1 MYVYAF
7 LEDFVLLYPVYAV
20 LFADAGLSPAAISSL
35 FVIWSV
41 TTFSF
46 ELPSGLWA
54 DVFSRRLLLVVA
66 PLLAGVGFGLW
77 VAFPSYPAFA
87 AGFVLWGVGSALRSG
102 TMQALVYE
110 ELGRAGAAGAYARLI
125 GRSEAVS
132 LLAVVAASAVAAP
145 VLAGGG
151 YRAAGVASVAVCVL
165 CAVAGW
171 FLPESRGAGRGGD
184 ADGGGASLASVAGEG
199 WAQLRGEPAVRWAL
213 VLVMVV
219 EGVTALDEYVPL
231 LVRSTG
237 VAAASVPLLVMVVTV
252 GDAVGGWLAGRGV
265 RWLAPVLAVGA
276 VCLAAGSLG
285 GRPGGLVLVA
295 VAFGVFRWAMAAAD
309 ARLQERIGDGARAT
323 VTSVAG
329 LGSETVAVLMFASW
343 ALGSRWGDAGVLMGL
358 ASVPY
363 VVVAVVLGLAGRRGG
378 VHREM

>member
-7 LEDFVLLYPVYAV
+7 LEDFVVLYPVYAV
-20 LFADAGLSPAAISSL
+20 LFAETGLSPAAISSL

-41 TTFSF
+41 TTFSL
-46 ELPSGLWA
+46 ELPSGVWA
-54 DVFSRRLLLVVA
+54 DVFSRRLLLVVS
-66 PLLAGVGFGLW
+66 PLLAGAGFGLW
-77 VAFPSYPAFA
+77 VLFPSYAAFA
-87 AGFVLWGVGSALRSG
+87 VGFVLWGAGSALRSG

-110 ELGRAGAAGAYARLI
+110 RLERVGAAGAYARLM

-132 LLAVVAASAVAAP
+132 LLAVVAASAVASP
-145 VLAGGG
+145 VLAAGG
-151 YRAAGVASVAVCVL
+151 YRALGLASVAVCAV

-171 FLPESRGAGRGGD
+171 FLPESRGGGED
-184 ADGGGASLASVAGEG
+184 EPEPSLGSVVRQG
-199 WAQLRGEPAVRWAL
+199 WAQVRGEPAVRWAL
-213 VLVMVV
+213 LLVVAV

-237 VAAASVPLLVMVVTV
+237 VAAASVPLLVLVVTV

-276 VCLAAGSLG
+276 VCLAVGSLS

-309 ARLQERIGDGARAT
+309 ARLQDRIGDGARAT

-329 LGSETVAVLMFASW
+329 FGSETVAVLAFAGY
-343 ALGSRWGDAGVLMGL
+343 AVGSRWAGAGVLMG
-358 ASVPY
+358 AAAVPY
-363 VVVAVVLGLAGRRGG
+363 LLTAVVLGAGARRGR

>member
-1 MYVYAF
+1 M
-7 LEDFVLLYPVYAV
+7 YPVYAV
-20 LFADAGLSPAAISSL
+20 LFAETGLSPAAISSL

-41 TTFSF
+41 TTFSL
-46 ELPSGLWA
+46 ELPSGVWA
-54 DVFSRRLLLVVA
+54 DVFSRRLLLVVS
-66 PLLAGVGFGLW
+66 PLLAGAGFGLW
-77 VAFPSYPAFA
+77 VLFPSYAAFA
-87 AGFVLWGVGSALRSG
+87 VGFVLWGAGSALRSG

-110 ELGRAGAAGAYARLI
+110 RLERVGAAGAYARLM

-132 LLAVVAASAVAAP
+132 LLAVVAASAVASP
-145 VLAGGG
+145 VLAVGG
-151 YRAAGVASVAVCVL
+151 YRALGSASVAVCVA

-171 FLPESRGAGRGGD
+171 FLPESRGGGED
-184 ADGGGASLASVAGEG
+184 EREPSLGSVVCQG
-199 WAQLRGEPAVRWAL
+199 WAQVRGEPAVRWAL
-213 VLVMVV
+213 VLVVAV

-237 VAAASVPLLVMVVTV
+237 VAAASVPLLVLVVTV

-276 VCLAAGSLG
+276 VCLAVGALS

-309 ARLQERIGDGARAT
+309 ARLQDRIGDGARAT

-329 LGSETVAVLMFASW
+329 FGSETVAVLAFAGY
-343 ALGSRWGDAGVLMGL
+343 ALGSRWAGVGVLMG
-358 ASVPY
+358 AAAVPY
-363 VVVAVVLGLAGRRGG
+363 LLTAVVLGVGARRGR

>member
-20 LFADAGLSPAAISSL
+20 LFADTGLSPAAISSL

-41 TTFSF
+41 TTFLL

-54 DVFSRRLLLVVA
+54 DVFSRRLLLVAA
-66 PLLAGVGFGLW
+66 PLLAGAGFGLW

-102 TMQALVYE
+102 SKQALVYE
-110 ELGRAGAAGAYARLI
+110 ELERAGAAGAYSRLI

-171 FLPESRGAGRGGD
+171 FLPESRGAGRRGGGD
-184 ADGGGASLASVAGEG
+184 GASLASVVGEG
-199 WAQLRGEPAVRWAL
+199 WAQVRGEPAVRWAL

-237 VAAASVPLLVMVVTV
+237 VAAVSVPLLVLVVTV
-252 GDAVGGWLAGRGV
+252 GDAVGGWLSGRGV
-265 RWLAPVLAVGA
+265 RWLSPVLAAGA
-276 VCLAAGSLG
+276 VCLAVGSLS
-285 GRPGGLVLVA
+285 GRPGGVVLVA
-295 VAFGVFRWAMAAAD
+295 VAFGVFRWTMAAAD

-329 LGSETVAVLMFASW
+329 FGAEVVAVLVFAGW
-343 ALGSRWGDAGVLMGL
+343 ALGSRWGGAGVLMGL
-358 ASVPY
+358 AAVPY
-363 VVVAVVLGLAGRRGG
+363 VVVAVVLGLSVRRGR

>member
-1 MYVYAF
+1 M
-7 LEDFVLLYPVYAV
+7 YAV

-41 TTFSF
+41 TTFSL

-66 PLLAGVGFGLW
+66 PLLAGAGFGLW

-87 AGFVLWGVGSALRSG
+87 AGFVLWGAGSALRSG
-102 TMQALVYE
+102 SMQALVYE
-110 ELGRAGAAGAYARLI
+110 ELERAGAAGVYARLI

-165 CAVAGW
+165 CSVAGW
-171 FLPESRGAGRGGD
+171 FLPESRGAGRAGGGD
-184 ADGGGASLASVAGEG
+184 RDGVSLGSVVGEG
-199 WAQLRGEPAVRWAL
+199 WAQVRGEPAVRWAL
-213 VLVMVV
+213 VLVIVV

-237 VAAASVPLLVMVVTV
+237 VAAASVPLLVLVVTV
-252 GDAVGGWLAGRGV
+252 GDAVGGWSAGRGV

-276 VCLAAGSLG
+276 VCLAAGSLS

-329 LGSETVAVLMFASW
+329 FGAEGVAVLVFAGW
-343 ALGSRWGDAGVLMGL
+343 ALGSRWGGAGVLMGL

-363 VVVAVVLGLAGRRGG
+363 VVVAVVLGLAARRGG